1 MTPVKAIVH
10 DLRPV
15 RRPARILY
23 WGAAFW
29 LSSAVLHVFALAAD
43 DWSWAGAISF
53 RKPITF
59 SLSIGLLLA
68 TSGWVLDRLPDR
80 PRLAGALSWTLL
92 VSSTIEVGLIT
103 AQTWRGRASHFNTL
117 EAGDAAI
124 FAAMGATIGVVSI
137 CLVTLLIWSMVS
149 RPSDPL
155 VAIAV
160 IAGLALVTT
169 GLGIGQWIIQLGNEY
184 VASRGMV
191 PETVINGNAGVAKFP
206 HAVAFHGIQ
215 LFIVA
220 AVMLRRGVQSERV
233 KKALMW
239 VVVASYAGVLS
250 FASIQTMLG
259 RAPLDP
265 GVWSFGL
272 ALSVIGLGLAM
283 ILIVRGVD
291 RHADRD
297 HDVAASV
304 A

>member
-1 MTPVKAIVH
+1 MTPVRAIAN

-29 LSSAVLHVFALAAD
+29 LSAAVLHVFALAAD
-43 DWSWAGAISF
+43 DWNWGGAVSF

-68 TSGWVLDRLPDR
+68 TSGWVLDRLPER

-92 VSSTIEVGLIT
+92 VSSTIEVGLIA

-117 EAGDAAI
+117 EVGDAAI

-137 CLVTLLIWSMVS
+137 CLVTLLIWSLIS

-155 VAIAV
+155 VAVAV
-160 IAGLALVTT
+160 VAGLVLVTT

-191 PETVINGNAGVAKFP
+191 PETVLNGDAGVAKFP

-220 AVMLRRGVQSERV
+220 AVMLRHGVRTEKINR
-233 KKALMW
+233 ALMW
-239 VVVASYAGVLS
+239 LVVVSYSGVLL
-250 FASIQTMLG
+250 FASIQTMVG

-283 ILIVRGVD
+283 LLIVRGIALN
-291 RHADRD
+291 ADSD
-297 HDVAASV
+297 HDEAVPVA
-304 A
+304 